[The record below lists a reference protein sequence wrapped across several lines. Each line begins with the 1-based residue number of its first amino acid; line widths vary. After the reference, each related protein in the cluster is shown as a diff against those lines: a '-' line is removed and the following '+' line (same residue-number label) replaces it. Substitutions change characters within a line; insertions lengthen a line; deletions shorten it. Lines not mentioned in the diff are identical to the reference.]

1 MKRKWLLA
9 IIASVVAVGGAIGAS
24 ALSDSLSSD
33 KRNSSNVEV
42 EVDDDEMVT
51 LDTKTILS
59 VEELFDIVLAE
70 VDGTIEEIELEAYD
84 KDHVYFEVE
93 VKQKGKEYKLYVDAY
108 SGKVLDKKLDDDD
121 DEKHQAKKENSE
133 DQSTSENNEQKQPSK
148 QVTVETKTD
157 QTKANNDVKNETKK
171 EETTKKVEQ
180 NKQTT
185 ETNKESSKKKE
196 ATQNKKSKDNE
207 IISTEEAIEI
217 ALNMANGKVIEVELD
232 KDDGR
237 LEYEVEIDLPNGK
250 EAEIEIDAYT
260 GKVLEF
266 ELDD

>member
-84 KDHVYFEVE
+84 KDNVYFEVE
-93 VKQKGKEYKLYVDAY
+93 VKQKGKEYKVYVDAY
-108 SGKVLDKKLDDDD
+108 SGKVLETRLDDDD
-121 DEKHQAKKENSE
+121 DDKRQAKKENSQE
-133 DQSTSENNEQKQPSK
+133 QSNDKNKEKQPSK
-148 QVTVETKTD
+148 QGTVDTKQTEQPKSNNVKKETNTNDSVEKETKSKD
-157 QTKANNDVKNETKK
+157 SG
-171 EETTKKVEQ
+171 KKVEQ
-180 NKQTT
+180 NKPK
-185 ETNKESSKKKE
+185 KESKNEQSKK
-196 ATQNKKSKDNE
+196 
-207 IISTEEAIEI
+207 
-217 ALNMANGKVIEVELD
+217 
-232 KDDGR
+232 
-237 LEYEVEIDLPNGK
+237 
-250 EAEIEIDAYT
+250 
-260 GKVLEF
+260 
-266 ELDD
+266 